1 MGHKDRNRLNDD
13 MKKVVD
19 IGTEDK
25 DHAIATFRTDSV
37 FLGIRL
43 TKPELPEPDQR
54 NPESPEPQDAG
65 CSSPPSVKYHEIGT

>member
-1 MGHKDRNRLNDD
+1 MM
-13 MKKVVD
+13 MKKIVN

-25 DHAIATFRTDSV
+25 DHAIATFKIDSM

-43 TKPELPEPDQR
+43 TKPELQELDQR
-54 NPESPEPQDAG
+54 DPESRESQDAG